1 MKKTAFALPLLLTVA
16 PLALALA
23 LALAVTSAGCAHTI
37 PYGAVAFR
45 VESNVP
51 EASVLV
57 DDVLI
62 GKVSDWSSEG
72 RHIRAGFHR
81 IEVRHPGYYS
91 FFQEVE
97 LPEGGQTTVKAQLRQ
112 VIE

>member
-1 MKKTAFALPLLLTVA
+1 VNDILKRIRLQ
-16 PLALALA
+16 LALALA
-23 LALAVTSAGCAHTI
+23 LAAASCAHSI

-51 EASVLV
+51 DATVWV

-62 GKVSDWSSEG
+62 GKASDWTKEG
-72 RHIRAGFHR
+72 LHIRAGFHR

-97 LPEGGQTTVKAQLRQ
+97 LPEGSHTLLRADLREL
-112 VIE
+112 IE